1 MNLKKFA
8 LRGLAVLAVAVALCM
23 FFSGTIKTITTAKV
37 KLTRTKTGRLEEK
50 TQLSGKLVFT
60 GAEPVQLK
68 LAQGQSLLIT
78 KVNARVGYAVKAG
91 DVIVEARVA
100 DYENAM
106 RSCQASYD
114 EALDQLLALESKNSG
129 IRLRR
134 SDEVYADA
142 YFNLRELKKQELAQ
156 RIDME
161 ALLAKEGMRLPEEGL
176 PEGASEELA
185 AAINAYRDSV
195 QAQAQAQAD
204 MDAAARYLP
213 DDATWSYISG
223 KRSLEERLAAAEEE
237 MRALSTLNTRAQAIE
252 APCDGYIVELMVKA
266 GDGYDGSGALFT
278 ISPDGS
284 MPVLRADISAV
295 EKNVSEGM
303 AANMASDRYGTIESK
318 VIETGLDAE
327 GKRYADI
334 EVTEKMIAACGSI
347 YAMTAADTDI
357 TLVNRAK
364 SQTTLLSASTVH
376 GTGDDRYIYTVET
389 SYSSLGN
396 SKMTVHKMAVT
407 VLAEAEGM
415 VSIEEELGYYDIAY
429 MEDRPISD
437 GDSVMLYSE

>member
-37 KLTRTKTGRLEEK
+37 KLLHAKTGRLEEK
-50 TQLSGKLVFT
+50 TKLSGRLVFT
-60 GAEPVQLK
+60 EAEPVQLK

-78 KVNARVGYAVKAG
+78 KVNARSGYAVKAG

-106 RSCQASYD
+106 QSCQASYD
-114 EALDQLLALESKNSG
+114 EALDQLLALESKSG
-129 IRLRR
+129 SIRIRR
-134 SDEVYADA
+134 SDEAYADA
-142 YFNLRELKKQELAQ
+142 YFKLRELKKQELAQ
-156 RIDME
+156 RIEME
-161 ALLAKEGMRLPEEGL
+161 ALLAKEGKSLPEEGL
-176 PEGASEELA
+176 PEGASEELT
-185 AAINAYRDSV
+185 AAINAYRDSM
-195 QAQAQAQAD
+195 QAEAQAQVE
-204 MDAAARYLP
+204 MDAAERYLP

-223 KRSLEERLAAAEEE
+223 KRSLEEKLAAAEAQ
-237 MRALSTLNTRAQAIE
+237 MQAISTLNTEAQAIE

-266 GDGYDGSGALFT
+266 GDSYDGSGDLFT
-278 ISPDGS
+278 ISADGR

-303 AANMASDRYGTIESK
+303 AVNMVSDRYGTIETK
-318 VIETGLDAE
+318 VLETGLDAE

-334 EVTEKMIAACGSI
+334 EVTEKMLAAGGSV
-347 YAMTAADTDI
+347 YAMMAADTEL

-407 VLAEAEGM
+407 VLAEAGGM